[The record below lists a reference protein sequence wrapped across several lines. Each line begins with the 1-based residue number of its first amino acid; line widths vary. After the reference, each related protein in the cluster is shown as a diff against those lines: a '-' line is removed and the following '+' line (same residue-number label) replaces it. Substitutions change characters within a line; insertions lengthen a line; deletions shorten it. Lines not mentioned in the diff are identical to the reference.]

1 MTEARTRAPL
11 PPALTGEEAAA
22 LARRAGLRTLGERP
36 PFGRYLRD
44 LWARRSFAWTL
55 SSAQSYAQ
63 NEGNRLGQLWA
74 VLNPLLLIGSYF
86 VIFGLVLDTRG
97 NVENYIGFLAIGV
110 VLFGVTSSV
119 FVAGSKAVVGN
130 INLVRALHFPRAILP
145 LSVTLR
151 ELISGLPAFG
161 LLLLVMIMTGETPMP
176 SWLLFPVAIA
186 LQLLFLLG
194 LTLVGARVV
203 NASRDLG
210 NLIPV
215 TTRMLRYVSG
225 VFFPVTHYGD
235 RLGEPWGTVLVN
247 QPFALS
253 LDLGRQS
260 LLGGADHAIVPAQWL
275 AMAGWAVG
283 TLAVGIV
290 VFWWDE
296 ARYGRG

>member
-1 MTEARTRAPL
+1 MSEARTRAPL
-11 PPALTGEEAAA
+11 PPALSAEEAAA
-22 LARRAGLRTLGERP
+22 LARRHDLRTLGERP
-36 PFGRYLRD
+36 PLGRYLRD
-44 LWARRSFAWTL
+44 LWARRTFAWTL
-55 SSAQSYAQ
+55 SSAQAYAQ

-74 VLNPLLLIGSYF
+74 VLNPMLLIASYF

-97 NVENYIGFLAIGV
+97 NVSNYIGFLAIGV

-119 FVAGSKAVVGN
+119 FTAGSKAVVGN

-151 ELISGLPAFG
+151 ELIAGLPAFA
-161 LLLLVMIMTGETPMP
+161 LLVVVMLLTGEAP
-176 SWLLFPVAIA
+176 SPTWLLFPVAVV

-194 LTLVGARVV
+194 LTLIGARVV

-215 TTRMLRYVSG
+215 VTRLLRYVSG
-225 VFFPVTHYGD
+225 VFFPVSHYGD
-235 RLGEPWGTVLVN
+235 RLGEPWGAVLVN

-253 LDLGRQS
+253 LDLGRQA
-260 LLGGADHAIVPAQWL
+260 LLGGVEHAVQPGQWL
-275 AMAGWAVG
+275 AMAGWAAG
-283 TLAVGIV
+283 TLVVGIV